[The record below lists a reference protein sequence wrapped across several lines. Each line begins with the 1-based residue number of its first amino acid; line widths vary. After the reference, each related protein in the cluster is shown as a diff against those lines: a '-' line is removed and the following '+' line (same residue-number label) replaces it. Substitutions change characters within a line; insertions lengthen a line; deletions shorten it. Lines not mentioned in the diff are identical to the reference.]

1 MKEDEF
7 EQVLRKRA
15 GNRPDSFHQK
25 LLRKLKLSK
34 KTDTSTT
41 EDDTEVEP
49 SPSVIKRLAD
59 PQEIEDEDNSS
70 PAKRQC
76 IYEGMNFPS
85 GAGLPLVHYGKE
97 TLSHFPHPPSVDPVN
112 GTTSNEPIVID
123 DDDDD
128 DDDNDEEDEK
138 SERLKPENLASDSV
152 DTEREANDDKEDT
165 EANDKTNSP
174 TVSNNTSSE
183 NEIASENNISAE
195 KVDSQIT
202 TKDTEYL
209 VVESANGET
218 STRGVVTSAGDVD
231 TGNNGVISEK
241 ADSPQGPPT
250 NDCKE
255 NKTVNEENN
264 KTINGKQK
272 NSVVETPSTS
282 VVLER
287 DSLESVSKDETP
299 AMENIDV
306 DEMNGEGEESDEDD
320 IEIISEDIRCVLTFG
335 K

>member
-34 KTDTSTT
+34 KTDTSTGVAVIDIT

-97 TLSHFPHPPSVDPVN
+97 TL
-112 GTTSNEPIVID
+112 
-123 DDDDD
+123 DDDD

-165 EANDKTNSP
+165 DAEANDKTNSP